1 MRIFDAFGAGWTE
14 VKAFVP
20 RLLGIL
26 GALFNEVLGF
36 VFFALAFFF
45 TFSANGLVESARALD
60 QNPNAFL
67 KMLAAGAFVAMF
79 GWFGFSNF
87 RRARRISR
95 EASAQD

>member
-20 RLLGIL
+20 RLLGL
-26 GALFNEVLGF
+26 LRQLFNEVLGF

-60 QNPNAFL
+60 QNPDAFM
-67 KMLAAGAFVAMF
+67 KMVAASVFVGMF
-79 GWFGFSNF
+79 GWFGYSNF

-95 EASAQD
+95 EVSAQD